1 MLATPSSKSHHQK
14 SARTSQSELLEIT
27 AAPADPGFACRLD
40 VRTLMASLPVASV
53 SEFARFA
60 GVSRT
65 TVYRWMRNGLDYW
78 TADVLAIKVAHIHP
92 ALVFGPGW
100 FELADTNEESA
111 A

>member
-1 MLATPSSKSHHQK
+1 MLATNSSNIRHHK
-14 SARTSQSELLEIT
+14 SALTSQGELLEIT
-27 AAPADPGFACRLD
+27 AAPADTGFTGRLD
-40 VRTLMASLPVASV
+40 VRLLMAAIPVVSV
-53 SEFARFA
+53 SEFARRA

-100 FELADTNEESA
+100 FEIAEANEESA